1 MGDIPAPGR
10 LTPAPPDPAPPVP
23 RPSRPGHSGGVTS
36 PDPLVEGARRAG
48 HFLTLLA
55 TDGDAAAELL
65 ESLADVRELVFLGA
79 GLSAVARS
87 EARSLPPA
95 QRAQANT
102 RQLRL
107 GLLRDA
113 NRSSPEGLRTWLR
126 RAGEE
131 ILLIRS
137 QQAIA
142 DRLEAA
148 DQERTATRAAAEASG
163 TAAASSAATTT

>member
-1 MGDIPAPGR
+1 M
-10 LTPAPPDPAPPVP
+10 
-23 RPSRPGHSGGVTS
+23 TS
-36 PDPLVEGARRAG
+36 PDPLAEGARRAD
-48 HFLTLLA
+48 HFLTLLS
-55 TDGDAAAELL
+55 TDDAAAGDLL
-65 ESLADVRELVFLGA
+65 DGIPEVRDLVYLGA
-79 GLSAVARS
+79 GLTAVARS
-87 EARSLPPA
+87 EVRSLPPA

-113 NRSSPEGLRTWLR
+113 NRDNPEGLRTWLR

-142 DRLEAA
+142 DRVDAA
-148 DQERTATRAAAEASG
+148 AQERTAARAAAEASG
-163 TAAASSAATTT
+163 TAAASNAATSG